1 MTKVSHRSR
10 LVRQIRRA
18 FTLGVPGIVL
28 GLVATAGAL
37 WLGLDYTGIA
47 LLATGVLLTAMGVF
61 LVAVG
66 LYCSA
71 LLLEG
76 WLRGRLSRSTRPGKT
91 AIEPP
96 PDHAPVLPPA
106 PAAPS
111 HGPDSFR
118 IF

>member
-1 MTKVSHRSR
+1 MSQIAHRAR

-28 GLVATAGAL
+28 GLAGAGGAA

-47 LLATGVLLTAMGVF
+47 LLATGVLLTGMGLF
-61 LVAVG
+61 LVGVG

-71 LLLEG
+71 LLVEG
-76 WLRGRLSRSTRPGKT
+76 WLRGRLTRRPRASKNSNVAGTESTAGS
-91 AIEPP
+91 PP
-96 PDHAPVLPPA
+96 PPVAPPP
-106 PAAPS
+106 
-111 HGPDSFR
+111 GPDSFR